1 MLTQEDGR
9 KVDWANMSLAEMAKG
24 NALDSY
30 NTLKL
35 YEILLV
41 ELEKLD
47 LLDHCKTLLSPL
59 APILADIE
67 SQGMLIDTTKLVE
80 LKPKL
85 ESEVESIKSKLYTFT
100 QVKPEDNVS
109 STYDLRDIFFTRED
123 GFGLYPPFRT
133 KKTNEPQVDKN
144 TLDTLE
150 SLIEEELKRRNVT

>member
-9 KVDWANMSLAEMAKG
+9 KVDWANMSLAEMSLG

-35 YEILLV
+35 YEILLA
-41 ELEKLD
+41 ELERLD
-47 LLDHCKTLLSPL
+47 LVDHCKTLLSPL

-67 SQGMLIDTTKLVE
+67 SQGMLIDTVKLDE

-85 ESEVESIKSKLYTFT
+85 EAEVDSVKAKLYEFT
-100 QVKPEDNVS
+100 QVKPEDNVA
-109 STYDLRDIFFTRED
+109 STYDLRDIFFTRES

-144 TLDTLE
+144 TLETLE
-150 SLIEEELKRRNVT
+150 TMIEDELKRRHAN